1 MGGVALPSYV
11 WKVGLGNAMAA
22 PASGVQERPHCPGSL
37 GSSHLVLVF
46 LHRPYQ
52 GYVPEDSDVGPCT
65 LKQGSS
71 SAGKQPF
78 SLAAGLNRHRKA
90 TVHHTPGLRG
100 QRDSISKPRVPG
112 SPLGRH
118 PAHSSPLV
126 SRDLS
131 QPPRPAPSYSPS
143 TSQLFLHPGA
153 GSSQCD
159 SGAMWYWAVGVGVM
173 AQHPQLPI

>member
-1 MGGVALPSYV
+1 MGGVALPSCG

-22 PASGVQERPHCPGSL
+22 PDSGVQERPHSPGSL

-52 GYVPEDSDVGPCT
+52 GYVPEDSDMGPCT

-90 TVHHTPGLRG
+90 TVYHTPGPRG
-100 QRDSISKPRVPG
+100 RRDSISKPRVPG
-112 SPLGRH
+112 SPLRRH
-118 PAHSSPLV
+118 PAHSSLLV
-126 SRDLS
+126 SRHLS
-131 QPPRPAPSYSPS
+131 QPPRPALPYSPS
-143 TSQLFLHPGA
+143 TSQFFLHPGA
-153 GSSQCD
+153 GPSP
-159 SGAMWYWAVGVGVM
+159 A
-173 AQHPQLPI
+173 